1 MAIEVA
7 IFLAV
12 VFGIICG
19 LILER
24 LRKDIN
30 EAEDKKAD
38 AALPALTFG
47 SKRAVARPDDVAR
60 LRHVSDARF
69 LVKRLMTDNEA
80 IVLSEIESIIDEIA
94 EPWRVLAQVG
104 LAQVIGSVSAEASA
118 SIDGQVAAMV
128 IVTADRTPIAVV
140 EYQSLGQV
148 RGDDVMRDAI
158 KREALRRAGIAFIEV
173 RASDEPGDLRRD
185 MTSLAARMRGI
196 AEAKPL
202 FGSSPAFAAGQDLPA
217 PEEKKAPAKEKMV
230 PPPLDQATAAK
241 PPRKPRGKP
250 ASGVKP

>member
-12 VFGIICG
+12 VFGIGCG

-30 EAEDKKAD
+30 EAEDKRAD
-38 AALPALTFG
+38 AALPALTFS
-47 SKRAVARPDDVAR
+47 SKRLAARPDEVTR
-60 LRHVSDARF
+60 LRNVTGARF
-69 LVKRLMTDNEA
+69 LVKRLMSDNEA
-80 IVLSEIESIIDEIA
+80 IVMREVEAIIDEIGQA
-94 EPWRVLAQVG
+94 WRVLAQVS
-104 LAQVIGSVSAEASA
+104 LSQIIGSTNVDAVAA
-118 SIDGQVAAMV
+118 IDGQVAALM
-128 IVTADRTPIAVV
+128 IVGSDRTPIAVV
-140 EYQSLGQV
+140 EYQSLGMA

-185 MTSLAARMRGI
+185 LMSLAARLQAV
-196 AEAKPL
+196 AESAPI
-202 FGSSPAFAAGQDLPA
+202 FMAGPA
-217 PEEKKAPAKEKMV
+217 PSAPPELA
-230 PPPLDQATAAK
+230 PPESAVVDQPARA
-241 PPRKPRGKP
+241 PRKPRGKP